1 MHAAGLRLWLIALL
15 TLLLAGAAGAQD
27 RATLIAD
34 SLQIT
39 GPSRLVAS
47 GNVEVFYKGQR
58 LTAKAVV
65 FDQAADTLVI
75 TGPIVLTDGSENY
88 ILASQ
93 AALSADLTNGILT
106 SARMVMNQ
114 QLQLAASEIMRVGG
128 RYTALNRVI
137 ASSCK
142 ICAGDPTP
150 LWELRAK
157 RVVHD
162 QIEQQLYFEHAQLRF
177 GGVPVFYIP
186 RLRLPDPTLKRA
198 SGFLMPKLTGNSNL
212 GTGIRIPY
220 FLKLGA
226 SRDLTITPY
235 FTTNGARTVDL
246 RFRQAFATG
255 DLTISGAVSRDRLL
269 PGKTRGY
276 VLAMGRFE
284 LPRGFRLDLRAEAVS
299 DDAYLLDYGY
309 PAADR
314 LDSRLVISRTRR
326 NETIQA
332 RLIGFY
338 SIRQGDDNS
347 TLPAIVGD
355 LTYARRFSL
364 GRIGGEGGLRF
375 QTHAHYRPSTSLLD
389 GDGDDIADGRD
400 VQRVSLKADWR
411 RDFVLANGM
420 IAAVLGEATGDFYV
434 IGQDAVFAGSKARLH
449 GSLAAELRWPL
460 IKSGPGGVAHVI
472 EPVVQLVVSPG
483 GTEALPNEDSALVEF
498 DEGNLFTLNR
508 FPGSDA
514 TERGTRANIGV
525 SYLRHDPA
533 GWTLGATVGRVLRL
547 GDPGQFSAGSGLA
560 GVNSDWMAS
569 WQLHIAGGVG
579 LTNRLI
585 FNDDLALTKGELLGA
600 VSGNRYGFAVGYIYA
615 VADPAENRPDPTS
628 ELNIY
633 STYKISANWTAQFAN
648 RYDFETARAANAG
661 IGLTYRNECL
671 LVDLSLSR
679 RFTSSTSVMPTT
691 DFGLSVELLGFGGGS
706 APGPARTCRG

>member
-1 MHAAGLRLWLIALL
+1 MHARLFLWLAACFALMFGG
-15 TLLLAGAAGAQD
+15 AGFAQD

-34 SLQIT
+34 ALRIT
-39 GPSRLVAS
+39 GPNQLVAA
-47 GNVEVFYKGQR
+47 GNVEIFFKGQR
-58 LTAKAVV
+58 LTAQSIV
-65 FDQAADTLVI
+65 FDRAADTLVI

-93 AALSADLTNGILT
+93 AELSADLTDGILR

-114 QLQLAASEIMRVGG
+114 QLQLAASDIMRVGG
-128 RYTALNRVI
+128 RYTTLNRVI

-142 ICAGDPTP
+142 ICKGSPIP
-150 LWELRAK
+150 LWELRAR

-162 QIEQQLYFEHAQLRF
+162 QVEQQLYFEHAQLRF

-212 GTGIRIPY
+212 GTGIRLPY

-235 FTTNGARTVDL
+235 ITTNGARTVDL
-246 RFRQAFATG
+246 RYREAFATG
-255 DLTISGAVSRDRLL
+255 DITVNGAVSRDNLL

-276 VLAMGRFE
+276 VLALGRFD
-284 LPRGFRLDLRAEAVS
+284 LPRGFGLDLRAEAVS

-326 NETIQA
+326 NETIIA
-332 RLIGFY
+332 RLIGFQ

-355 LTYARRFSL
+355 LTYERRFSL
-364 GRIGGEGGLRF
+364 GNLGGNGGLRF
-375 QTHAHYRPSTSLLD
+375 QTHAHYRPSASLLD
-389 GDGDDIADGRD
+389 GDGDGIADGRD

-411 RDFVLANGM
+411 RDFVLRNGM
-420 IAAVLGEATGDFYV
+420 IAGVLGEATGDFYV

-460 IKSGPGGVAHVI
+460 IKSGAGGVSQVI
-472 EPVVQLVVSPG
+472 EPVVQLVLSPG

-514 TERGTRANIGV
+514 TERGLRANIGV
-525 SYLRHDPA
+525 SYLRTGPD
-533 GWTLGATVGRVLRL
+533 GLTMGATLGRVLRL
-547 GDPGQFSAGSGLA
+547 DDPGQFSAGSGLA

-569 WQLHIAGGVG
+569 WQLRIAGGMG

-585 FNDDLALTKGELLGA
+585 FNDDLALTKGELLAA
-600 VSGNRYGFAVGYIYA
+600 VSGARYGFAAGYVYA
-615 VADPAENRPDPTS
+615 VADLAENRPDPTS

-633 STYKISANWTAQFAN
+633 STYKITSNWTAQFAN
-648 RYDFETARAANAG
+648 RYDFEAARAANAG

-679 RFTSSTSVMPTT
+679 RFTSSTSVKPTT

-706 APGPARTCRG
+706 APGPARGCRR

>member
-1 MHAAGLRLWLIALL
+1 MRAGLIRGVLVVLALL
-15 TLLLAGAAGAQD
+15 FTGAATAQD

-34 SLQIT
+34 SLRIT
-39 GPSRLVAS
+39 GPSQLVAT
-47 GNVEVFYKGQR
+47 GNVEIFFKGQR
-58 LTAKAVV
+58 LTAGSLV
-65 FDQAADTLVI
+65 FDRVADTLVI
-75 TGPIVLTDGSENY
+75 TGPIVLTDGNENY

-93 AALSADLTNGILT
+93 AALSADLSNGILT

-114 QLQLAASEIMRVGG
+114 QLQLAASDIMRVGG

-142 ICAGDPTP
+142 ICANDPTP

-162 QIEQQLYFEHAQLRF
+162 QTEQQLYFEHAQLRF

-198 SGFLMPKLTGNSNL
+198 SGFLMPKFTGNSNL
-212 GTGIRIPY
+212 GTGIRLPY

-235 FTTNGARTVDL
+235 LTTNGARTVDL
-246 RFRQAFATG
+246 RYRQAFATG
-255 DLTISGAVSRDRLL
+255 DLTITGGVSRDDLL
-269 PGKTRGY
+269 PGQTRGY
-276 VLAMGRFE
+276 VLALGQFD
-284 LPRGFRLDLRAEAVS
+284 LPRGFRLDLRGEAVS

-314 LDSRLVISRTRR
+314 LDSRVEISRTRR
-326 NETIQA
+326 NETISA

-364 GRIGGEGGLRF
+364 GSLGGDGGLRF
-375 QTHAHYRPSTSLLD
+375 QTHAHYRPSASVFD
-389 GDGDDIADGRD
+389 GDGDGIADGRD
-400 VQRVSLKADWR
+400 VRRVSLKADWR
-411 RDFVLANGM
+411 RDWVMTNGM
-420 IAAVLGEATGDFYV
+420 IAAVLGEATGDFYI
-434 IGQDAVFAGSKARLH
+434 IGQDAVFAGSQTRFH
-449 GSLAAELRWPL
+449 GAVAAELRWPL
-460 IKSGPGGVAHVI
+460 IKSGPNGVTQVI
-472 EPVVQLVVSPG
+472 EPILQLVASPG
-483 GTEALPNEDSALVEF
+483 GAETLPNEDSALVEF
-498 DEGNLFTLNR
+498 DEGNLFALNR

-514 TERGTRANIGV
+514 TERGVRANIGV
-525 SYLRHDPA
+525 SYLRDDPA
-533 GWTLGATVGRVLRL
+533 GWTLGVTAGRVVRL
-547 GDPGQFSAGSGLA
+547 ADLGQFSAGSGLT
-560 GVNSDWMAS
+560 GIRSDWMVS
-569 WQLHIAGGVG
+569 SQLTVAGGMG
-579 LTNRLI
+579 ITNRLI
-585 FNDDLALTKGELLGA
+585 FNDDFSLTKGELLA
-600 VSGNRYGFAVGYIYA
+600 ALSGERYGFAAGYVYA
-615 VADPAENRPDPTS
+615 VADLAENRPDPTS
-628 ELNIY
+628 ELNVY
-633 STYKISANWTAQFAN
+633 STYKITPNWTAQFAN
-648 RYDFETARAANAG
+648 RYDFQAARAANAG

-679 RFTSSTSVMPTT
+679 RFTSSTSVQPTT

-706 APGPARTCRG
+706 APGPARQCRR

>member
-1 MHAAGLRLWLIALL
+1 MRAGLLVLLAAVL
-15 TLLLAGAAGAQD
+15 TLLFSGRTFAQD

-34 SLQIT
+34 SLRIT
-39 GPSRLVAS
+39 SPSQLVAA
-47 GNVEVFYKGQR
+47 GNVEIFFKGQR
-58 LTAKAVV
+58 LTAQSVV
-65 FDQAADTLVI
+65 FDRVADSLEI
-75 TGPIVLTDGSENY
+75 TGPIVLTDGSNNY

-93 AALSADLTNGILT
+93 AELSADMSNGILR
-106 SARMVMNQ
+106 SARLVMNQ

-142 ICAGDPTP
+142 ICADNPTP
-150 LWELRAK
+150 LWELRAT

-162 QIEQQLYFEHAQLRF
+162 QAEQQLYFEHAQLRF

-212 GTGIRIPY
+212 GTGLRIPY
-220 FLKLGA
+220 FLKLGK
-226 SRDLTITPY
+226 SRDVTITPY
-235 FTTNGARTVDL
+235 ITTNGARTVDL
-246 RFRQAFATG
+246 RYRQAFATG
-255 DLTISGAVSRDRLL
+255 DLTINGAFSRDELL
-269 PGKTRGY
+269 AGENRGY
-276 VLAMGRFE
+276 VLALGRFD
-284 LPRGFRLDLRAEAVS
+284 LPRGFRLDLRGEAVS

-326 NETIQA
+326 NETISA

-364 GRIGGEGGLRF
+364 GSLGGSGGLQF
-375 QTHAHYRPSTSLLD
+375 QTHAHYRPSASLLD
-389 GDGDDIADGRD
+389 GDGDGIADGRD

-411 RDFVLANGM
+411 RDWALNNGM

-434 IGQDAVFAGSKARLH
+434 IGQDAAFAGSKARFH

-460 IKSGPGGVAHVI
+460 IKSGKNGVAHVI
-472 EPVVQLVVSPG
+472 EPVIQLILSPG
-483 GTEALPNEDSALVEF
+483 GNEALPNEDSALVEF
-498 DEGNLFTLNR
+498 DEGNLFSLNR

-514 TERGTRANIGV
+514 TERGMRANIGG
-525 SYLRHDPA
+525 SYFRNDPN
-533 GWTLGATVGRVLRL
+533 GWTLGVTAGRVLRADDL
-547 GDPGQFSAGSGLA
+547 GQFSAGSGLA
-560 GVNSDWMAS
+560 GVKSDWMAS
-569 WQLHIAGGVG
+569 WQLTIAGGLG
-579 LTNRLI
+579 ITNRLI
-585 FNDDLALTKGELLGA
+585 FNDDLTLTKGELLA
-600 VSGNRYGFAVGYIYA
+600 AASGDRYGFAVGYVYA
-615 VADPAENRPDPTS
+615 VADLAENRPDPTS

-633 STYKISANWTAQFAN
+633 STYKISSNWSAQFAN
-648 RYDFETARAANAG
+648 RYDFEAARAANAG

-679 RFTSSTSVMPTT
+679 RFTSSTSVKPTT

-706 APGPARTCRG
+706 APGPSRPCRR

>member
-1 MHAAGLRLWLIALL
+1 MRAGLSLWFAALL
-15 TLLLAGAAGAQD
+15 TLLFAGAAVAQD

-34 SLQIT
+34 SLRIT
-39 GPSRLVAS
+39 GPSQLVAA
-47 GNVEVFYKGQR
+47 GNVEIFFNDQR
-58 LTAKAVV
+58 LTAQSVV
-65 FDQAADTLVI
+65 FDRVADTLVI
-75 TGPIVLTDGSENY
+75 TGPIVLTDGNQNY

-93 AALSADLTNGILT
+93 AELSADMTNGILR

-142 ICAGDPTP
+142 ICADDPTP
-150 LWELRAK
+150 LWEIRAR

-162 QIEQQLYFEHAQLRF
+162 QIAQQLYFEHAQLRF
-177 GGVPVFYIP
+177 GGVPVLYIP

-212 GTGIRIPY
+212 GTGIRVPY

-226 SRDLTITPY
+226 SRDVTITPY
-235 FTTNGARTVDL
+235 ITTNGSRTVDL
-246 RFRQAFATG
+246 RYRQAFATG
-255 DLTISGAVSRDRLL
+255 DLTIDGAISRDDLM
-269 PGKTRGY
+269 PGENRGY
-276 VLAMGRFE
+276 VLALGRFD
-284 LPRGFRLDLRAEAVS
+284 LPRGFRLDLRGEAVS

-326 NETIQA
+326 NETISA

-338 SIRQGDDNS
+338 SIRQGDDNT

-364 GRIGGEGGLRF
+364 GTLGGSGGLQF
-375 QTHAHYRPSTSLLD
+375 QTHAHYRPSTSLVD
-389 GDGDDIADGRD
+389 GDGDGIADGRD

-411 RDFVLANGM
+411 RDWILNNGM
-420 IAAVLGEATGDFYV
+420 IAAVLGDATADFYV
-434 IGQDAVFAGSKARLH
+434 IGQDAVYAGSKARVH
-449 GSLAAELRWPL
+449 GSFGAELRWPL
-460 IKSGPGGVAHVI
+460 IKQGANGVSHVI
-472 EPVVQLVVSPG
+472 EPVVQLVASPG
-483 GTEALPNEDSALVEF
+483 GSETLPNEDSALVEF
-498 DEGNLFTLNR
+498 DEGNLFSLNR

-514 TERGTRANIGV
+514 TERGVRANLGV
-525 SYLRHDPA
+525 SYLRNDPG
-533 GWTLGATVGRVLRL
+533 GWTLGITAGRVLRIDDL
-547 GDPGQFSAGSGLA
+547 GQFSAGSGLA
-560 GVNSDWMAS
+560 GVNSDWMTS
-569 WQLHIAGGVG
+569 WQLHIAGGLG
-579 LTNRLI
+579 ITNRLI
-585 FNDDLALTKGELLGA
+585 FNDDLTLTKGELLAA
-600 VSGNRYGFAVGYIYA
+600 VSGNRYGFAAGYVYA
-615 VADPAENRPDPTS
+615 VADVAENRPDPTS

-633 STYKISANWTAQFAN
+633 STYKITSNWTAQFAN
-648 RYDFETARAANAG
+648 RYDFETARAAKAG

-679 RFTSSTSVMPTT
+679 RFTSSTSVNPTT

-706 APGPARTCRG
+706 APGPARACRR